1 MPIVYIHGVSIRDD
15 SGWSQLEA
23 MLRRF
28 VAPKISDDPE
38 NVAITRCFWGEF
50 GAKFRWSGAC
60 TPASP
65 LRDIMDGLLTRAE
78 NSSARLERLSAA
90 PREFIEKS
98 KRAAAKLRT
107 STVSLDDEAEPSLR
121 TRLKDF
127 NREKLSDLF
136 AGFISQNRENM
147 NTDQTTLAL
156 LAADEVAFDNSTLKR
171 LAQCN
176 TLEDEFDLM
185 GELLTEKYDALR
197 SRFKNSIDAK
207 APDWRHKILSG
218 TYESVAR
225 SAHGAGYV
233 LTRAAAEVRMP
244 MNRFVTMFIGDVLT
258 YLNERGNATSPGWI
272 PSTVLAA
279 IGEAREN
286 QLERDNEPL
295 IIMSHSMGGQ
305 VTYDLITHFMPNM
318 PETKDTRIDFW
329 CATASQVGLF
339 EELKLFLESSEE
351 YSAEAGNRVP
361 YPSSHHLG
369 YWWNVWDYNDFI
381 SYSAKSIIEGI
392 DDEPYNTGMFM
403 VDAHGGYLVLPSFF
417 RRFARKL
424 EQAKAQNWN
433 RNRSWSKSSPHADLQ
448 HPCRVQILLLH
459 ECGGIRPQLRLW

>member
-15 SGWSQLEA
+15 RGWSQLEA

-38 NVAITRCFWGEF
+38 NVAITRVFWGEF

-65 LRDIMDGLLTRAE
+65 LRDIMDDLLSQAE
-78 NSSARLERLSAA
+78 SSSAVLERLSAGPKELIA
-90 PREFIEKS
+90 KS
-98 KRAAAKLRT
+98 KRAAAKLRMNAE
-107 STVSLDDEAEPSLR
+107 DADEQPRLSMR

-136 AGFISQNRENM
+136 AGFISQNTDGLN
-147 NTDQTTLAL
+147 NDQTTLAL
-156 LAADEVAFDNSTLKR
+156 LAADEVAHDNSTSTR
-171 LAQCN
+171 LAQCK

-185 GELLTEKYDALR
+185 GDLLTEKYDALR
-197 SRFKNSIDAK
+197 SRLKNSIDAK
-207 APDWRHKILSG
+207 VPDWKHKIIAG

-225 SAHGAGYV
+225 GAHGAGFAF
-233 LTRAAAEVRMP
+233 TRAAAEVRMP
-244 MNRFVTMFIGDVLT
+244 MNRFVTTFIGDVLT
-258 YLNERGNATSPGWI
+258 YLKERGDANSPGWI
-272 PSTVLAA
+272 PSTVLSA

-295 IIMSHSMGGQ
+295 IVMSHSMGGQ
-305 VTYDLITHFMPNM
+305 VTYDLITHFMPKM

-339 EELKLFLESSEE
+339 EELKLFLQSSEE
-351 YSAEAGNRVP
+351 YCGEAGNRVP
-361 YPSSHHLG
+361 YPDSRHLG

-381 SYSAKSIIEGI
+381 SYSAKNIIEGI

-424 EQAKAQNWN
+424 DHAKSNNW
-433 RNRSWSKSSPHADLQ
+433 
-448 HPCRVQILLLH
+448 
-459 ECGGIRPQLRLW
+459 RPL